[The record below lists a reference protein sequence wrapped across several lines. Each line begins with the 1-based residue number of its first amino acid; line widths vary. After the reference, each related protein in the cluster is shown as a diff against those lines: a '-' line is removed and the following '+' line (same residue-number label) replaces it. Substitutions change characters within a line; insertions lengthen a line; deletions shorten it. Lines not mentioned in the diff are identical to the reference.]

1 MIATMQDAIGALPP
15 RNAEA
20 APSVHA
26 IVVRLQ
32 RSEIF
37 RDYQQ
42 AFETTTGL
50 PLALRAL
57 GSFQPPLHGSKRAN
71 PFCILMATKN
81 KSCAA
86 CLQLQQRIEESAGTE
101 TKTLECFAGL
111 NESTVP
117 IRIGEIV
124 IGHLQ
129 TGQVLLREPS
139 KARFKS
145 TIRQLSEWETTIDAR
160 QLEAAYFRTRVLAK
174 RQYEAVLRLLVIF
187 AQQLSALCSQLM
199 VQEAAGDPPVVVKA
213 RSFIAEHLDEELTL
227 SRVAHAVSLSPF
239 YFCKTFKRATGL
251 TLTEYLA
258 RGRVEKTKYLLLNPH
273 MRISEA
279 AFAVGFQSLSQFNR
293 VFRRIVREVPSSYR
307 DRLHGLKRNST
318 CNPLFVDAA

>member
-1 MIATMQDAIGALPP
+1 MIATMQDATGALPP

-20 APSVHA
+20 APSAHA

-32 RSEIF
+32 LSEIF

-71 PFCILMATKN
+71 PFCTLMATKN

-111 NESTVP
+111 NESAVS
-117 IRIGEIV
+117 IRIGERV

-129 TGQVLLREPS
+129 TGQVLLREPP
-139 KARFKS
+139 KARFKE
-145 TIRQLSEWETTIDAR
+145 TTRQLSEWEATIDAR
-160 QLEAAYFRTRVLAK
+160 QLEAAYFRTRVLTK

-187 AQQLSALCSQLM
+187 AQQLSALSSQLM
-199 VQEAAGDPPVVVKA
+199 MQEAAGDPPVVAKA
-213 RSFIAEHLDEELTL
+213 RGFIAEHLDEELTL
-227 SRVAHAVSLSPF
+227 SRVARAVNLSPF

-251 TLTEYLA
+251 TFTEYLA

-273 MRISEA
+273 TRIGEV
-279 AFAVGFQSLSQFNR
+279 AFAAGFQSLSQFNR

-318 CNPLFVDAA
+318 RKPLFVDAA